1 MNDILNGR
9 YWNDG
14 IKLVSG
20 CTRCSD
26 GCKNCWSLAM
36 EYRFE
41 GTHDKYGNIK
51 ALPTH
56 KIEVYPDRLKRFN
69 TKKSQV
75 FSIWNDLFHPDVSDS
90 FQYMVYR
97 EMILNKQNTYLI
109 LTKRPAIMADFFS
122 PKKCFTLPSFEG
134 IWHGLTV
141 CNQQEMEDKGVFFEV
156 PGNKFLSLEPLLSKV
171 IIPPWVIEKHLLN
184 AVILGGETGAGAR
197 PLHPDWV
204 RSVRDQCAA
213 AGVPFFFKGWG
224 KTWQILPEVNFSK
237 ELKRSLDGRTYDD
250 LPWVNNA

>member
-1 MNDILNGR
+1 
-9 YWNDG
+9 
-14 IKLVSG
+14 
-20 CTRCSD
+20 
-26 GCKNCWSLAM
+26 M

-109 LTKRPAIMADFFS
+109 LTKRPAIMEKFFS
-122 PKKCFTLPSFEG
+122 PETCFTLPSFEG

-141 CNQQEMEDKGVFFEV
+141 CNQQEADEKIPIFLRV
-156 PGNKFLSLEPLLSKV
+156 PGKKFLSIEPMLGAIDLEIALTDG
-171 IIPPWVIEKHLLN
+171 IPTEEQMESPNGLHFIRHGAPRVD
-184 AVILGGETGAGAR
+184 AVILGGETGPGAR
-197 PLHPDWV
+197 PLYPDWV
-204 RSVRDQCAA
+204 RSVRDQCSE